1 MCILAENSDSVI
13 LLQASIWF
21 ELWIKEQVYIIV
33 GSFYVMVFE
42 SYAGLKINLFYVLM
56 RTLPFIIVSLSGIW
70 ETWGMWVC
78 SLFLS
83 LKNVFSFG
91 RGGGIARPLLTS
103 FYTYSWLWQRISNT
117 LPAYLFNTLNKYS
130 VIQISKQSYDQFISN
145 SNSYVKFVIAC
156 NKNVWLFFHYRCMIH
171 VFLLTCILAVKRL
184 SNFYSVFFS
193 SSNSGFNVS

>member
-1 MCILAENSDSVI
+1 MRNSSCTAAPNFGKICWYLGHNVQMCILAENSDSVI

-21 ELWIKEQVYIIV
+21 KLWIKEQLCWFENQLILCII
-33 GSFYVMVFE
+33 
-42 SYAGLKINLFYVLM
+42 M

-91 RGGGIARPLLTS
+91 RGGIARPLLTS

-171 VFLLTCILAVKRL
+171 VFLLTWI
-184 SNFYSVFFS
+184 YWQ
-193 SSNSGFNVS
+193 